1 MAREF
6 KRSDRLGEQIQ
17 RELADLIQ
25 FHSRVSL
32 PGLVTVS
39 GVKVSRDM
47 GYADIYI
54 SVLGGGD
61 DAPSISI
68 EGVVS
73 QKGYL
78 RTELSQRLHVR
89 RVPELRFYLDNTQQE
104 AERMATLINKARA
117 QDGDQPSASDSDTDK
132 E

>member
-17 RELADLIQ
+17 RELAELLQ
-25 FHSRVSL
+25 FHSRVRL

-47 GYADIYI
+47 GYADVYI

-61 DAPSISI
+61 DAPETAMAAIQ
-68 EGVVS
+68 S
-73 QKGYL
+73 QKGICAPSSVSDCMFDAYRSCASTPTTL
-78 RTELSQRLHVR
+78 RKR
-89 RVPELRFYLDNTQQE
+89 
-104 AERMATLINKARA
+104 
-117 QDGDQPSASDSDTDK
+117 PSAWRL
-132 E
+132 

>member
-1 MAREF
+1 VAREF

-17 RELADLIQ
+17 RELAELLQ
-25 FHSRVSL
+25 FHSRVHL

-39 GVKVSRDM
+39 GVKLSRDM
-47 GYADIYI
+47 GYADVHI

-61 DAPSISI
+61 DAPTRALDAIN
-68 EGVVS
+68 S

-89 RVPELRFYLDNTQQE
+89 RVPELRFYGDSTQQD
-104 AERMATLINKARA
+104 AARMATLISKAR
-117 QDGDQPSASDSDTDK
+117 ASDSDIS
-132 E
+132 EE